1 MKWMNVYLDTS
12 AYVKRYINEENSDYL
27 DMLFNDAYNNK
38 IKIVTSILTV
48 GEISIVFDK
57 LERRKIIGNA
67 INYFQEFYN
76 EIKNLTKINSLDL
89 ININVNIMVKSS
101 KICMELHKP
110 LADMIHIVSSFDNSL
125 LFITADREQKLIADD
140 LGIKTELI

>member
-1 MKWMNVYLDTS
+1 
-12 AYVKRYINEENSDYL
+12 
-27 DMLFNDAYNNK
+27 MLFNDAYNNK

-89 ININVNIMVKSS
+89 
-101 KICMELHKP
+101 
-110 LADMIHIVSSFDNSL
+110 
-125 LFITADREQKLIADD
+125 
-140 LGIKTELI
+140 